1 MIWLLLDRTVHAG
14 LAAALE
20 ERGVRCIHAGTE
32 ELATAESRRMLEAAI
47 EDDCILVTRNY
58 ADYRALAP
66 AFRAAGRS
74 FPGILFLRRTEP
86 LDEVAARI
94 ASWLEAGGPGR
105 ARDACVWLEEP
116 VPTGT
121 D

>member
-20 ERGVRCIHAGTE
+20 DRGVRCIHAGTE
-32 ELATAESRRMLEAAI
+32 ELATADSRRLLEAAI

-58 ADYRALAP
+58 ADYRALAS
-66 AFRAAGRS
+66 AFRAADRS

-86 LDEVAARI
+86 LAEVAGGI
-94 ASWLEAGGPGR
+94 ASWLEAGGAGR
-105 ARDACVWLEEP
+105 ARDACVWLEEGAP
-116 VPTGT
+116 AVT